1 MCVWSV
7 IFLHFSLFHLL
18 ICSILSSG
26 LVVGSRRR
34 RLRQCNRYTHTHTRT
49 LSAAAKSG
57 GGGDGGNLH
66 TSTTRAAAA
75 AVCLLAAEEADDD
88 ADDNGVGEGRL
99 QK

>member
-1 MCVWSV
+1 MFGRLFFSP
-7 IFLHFSLFHLL
+7 FFSLSSAYLL
-18 ICSILSSG
+18 DSFLRSCRWQSSSPSSSTVQSI
-26 LVVGSRRR
+26 
-34 RLRQCNRYTHTHTRT
+34 HTHTRT
-49 LSAAAKSG
+49 LSATAKS